1 MLYHGCTSKT
11 AKWKLNTKGPIVCDS
26 IYTEFPEYANSQRQ
40 EVDWWGLGNRGEW
53 GVTTNE
59 YRVLLRGMSIVKLD
73 SSDGC
78 PILWIIKQT
87 KQNTEFYALKGWIS
101 QYANSISVKL
111 FKKKKRS
118 CWTMCMEC
126 YCLQIYSH
134 FHNTSLERYNVRKLT
149 LVSSARDLET

>member
-26 IYTEFPEYANSQRQ
+26 IYTKFPEYANSQRQ

-111 FKKKKRS
+111 FKKKKEVAEQCVWNATAYRFTHIS
-118 CWTMCMEC
+118 IIHRWKDTM
-126 YCLQIYSH
+126 
-134 FHNTSLERYNVRKLT
+134 LE
-149 LVSSARDLET
+149 S